1 MSGGE
6 PVGDHCILSVV
17 RAIAT
22 SLLALSVSSRAGPIV
37 AREGSPTPRV
47 SSYIDL
53 IRWLLPLVKQTEFFP
68 TSLWLTGREADVCG
82 VSPSLRKLARD
93 KRLMAFTAAA
103 MYGGAALDGGVEG
116 LIPGDPSF
124 AVAPVIAAG
133 VIVSLLI
140 LAGPRL
146 PLAALSLLGP
156 IGVVLIA
163 VALTATP
170 GAGDGAVLYM
180 WPVLWSTFF
189 FGRRGA
195 IAIVACVGVAH
206 AIVLLELPG
215 ASSYPGRWVDVMVS
229 VVVVAAV
236 VLALLRRNDQLLV
249 DLTAEARTDA
259 LTGLL
264 NRRGFDERASLELA
278 RSKREESSI
287 ALAAFDLDHF
297 KRVND
302 EWGHDVGDRVLIRTA
317 QVLAAEA
324 REIDVVARFGGE
336 EFVALLPGAD
346 TAAAHA
352 FAERVRDA
360 LAGERFS
367 RLPTVRVSAGILAA
381 RTPAT
386 IDELLRGA
394 DSALYAAKR
403 GGRDRAVVYRRD
415 LHPAGEILAG
425 RG

>member
-1 MSGGE
+1 
-6 PVGDHCILSVV
+6 
-17 RAIAT
+17 
-22 SLLALSVSSRAGPIV
+22 
-37 AREGSPTPRV
+37 
-47 SSYIDL
+47 
-53 IRWLLPLVKQTEFFP
+53 
-68 TSLWLTGREADVCG
+68 

-93 KRLMAFTAAA
+93 KRLMALTAAA
-103 MYGGAALDGGVEG
+103 MYGGAALDGAVEG

-124 AVAPVIAAG
+124 AVAPVIVAG

-146 PLAALSLLGP
+146 PIAALSLLGP
-156 IGVVLIA
+156 LGVVLIA
-163 VALTATP
+163 VALAGTP

-206 AIVLLELPG
+206 AIVLLELPAAG
-215 ASSYPGRWVDVMVS
+215 SYPGRWVDVMVS
-229 VVVVAAV
+229 VIVVAAV

-249 DLTAEARTDA
+249 ELTAEARTDA

-278 RSKREESSI
+278 RSRRDGSSI
-287 ALAAFDLDHF
+287 AIAAFDLDHF

-302 EWGHDVGDRVLIRTA
+302 EWGHEVGDRVLIHTA

-352 FAERVRDA
+352 FAERVRDV

-367 RLPTVRVSAGILAA
+367 RLPTVRISAGVLSA
-381 RTPAT
+381 RAPAT
-386 IDELLRGA
+386 VDELLRGA

-403 GGRDRAVVYRRD
+403 GGRDRAVIYRRD

-425 RG
+425 RS